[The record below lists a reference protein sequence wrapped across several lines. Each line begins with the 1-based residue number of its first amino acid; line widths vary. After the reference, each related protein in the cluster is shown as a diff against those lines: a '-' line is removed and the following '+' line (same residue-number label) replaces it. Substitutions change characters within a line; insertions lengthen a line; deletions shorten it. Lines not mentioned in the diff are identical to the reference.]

1 MSILPNLQA
10 VGAPITQVHL
20 PFLTQVVPETLV
32 DDALDQHR
40 AHERRRRK
48 LSARVI
54 VWLVIAMHLYW
65 QTPLPQVFEKLCAQW
80 CNTETSKQ
88 RKCPQPSAL
97 VYRRYQIGARPL
109 HTLFGWVCR
118 PLAGRQTRGAFLFGL
133 RLMAIDGQV
142 LNMADTPENEAY
154 FGRSG
159 TDRGPSAFPQGR
171 AVYLSECGTHA
182 VVDAGLWPYQVSEHV
197 GARRMLRRVCEG
209 MIVMWDRGLHS
220 FDQLA
225 TARQRKAHVLC
236 RIGKHLKP
244 SQLSVLSDGSRLVRL
259 YPSEYER
266 RKRGE
271 YLDVRLIEYTIA
283 DRTSDSEE
291 VYRLLTTLLDP
302 DLYPAKD
309 LACAYHE
316 RWEIEAVADE
326 IETHQCSSQPV
337 LRSHKPI
344 GVIQEFYGLLIAHY
358 VVRLWMHEAARNQD
372 LDPDRISF
380 TATIRLLAEMSLA
393 FAVVPRKLWPELS
406 RTVLLCIAR
415 HRLPKRRHRSCPRVV
430 KRKMSNFPLKRQE
443 HRGVSTKTRPIQEAI
458 CLI

>member
-20 PFLTQVVPETLV
+20 PFLTQVVPERLV
-32 DDALDQHR
+32 DDALDKHHAQ
-40 AHERRRRK
+40 ECRRRK
-48 LSARVI
+48 LSARAI
-54 VWLVIAMHLYW
+54 VWLIIAMHLYC

-80 CNTETSKQ
+80 CNTESSKQ

-118 PLAGRQTRGAFLFGL
+118 PLAGPQTRGAFLFGL

-142 LNMADTPENEAY
+142 LSMADTPKNEEY
-154 FGRSG
+154 FGRGG
-159 TDRGPSAFPQGR
+159 TDRGQSAFPQGR

-182 VVDAGLWPYQVSEHV
+182 IVDAGLWPYNTSEHV
-197 GARRMLRRVCEG
+197 GARRMLRSVSKG

-220 FDQLA
+220 FDQIA
-225 TARQRKAHVLC
+225 TASQRGAHVLC
-236 RIGKHLKP
+236 RIAKHLRP
-244 SQLSVLSDGSRLVRL
+244 SQLTVLRDGSRLVRL
-259 YPSEYER
+259 YPSDPER
-266 RKRGE
+266 RKCGE

-283 DRTSDSEE
+283 SETSDSPET
-291 VYRLLTTLLDP
+291 YRLLTSLLDP

-326 IETHQCSSQPV
+326 IETHQCGSQPV
-337 LRSHKPI
+337 LRSHKPV
-344 GVIQEFYGLLIAHY
+344 GVLQEFYGLLIAHY
-358 VVRLWMHEAARNQD
+358 VVRLWMHEAALGQE
-372 LDPDRISF
+372 LDPDRMSF
-380 TATIRLLAEMSLA
+380 TSALRLLGEMSLA
-393 FAVVPRKLWPELS
+393 FAVVPRKLWPELCC
-406 RTVLLCIAR
+406 TILQCLAR
-415 HRLPKRRHRSCPRVV
+415 HRLPKRRRRSCPRVV

-443 HRGVSTKTRPIQEAI
+443 HRGINTKAKPIQEAL